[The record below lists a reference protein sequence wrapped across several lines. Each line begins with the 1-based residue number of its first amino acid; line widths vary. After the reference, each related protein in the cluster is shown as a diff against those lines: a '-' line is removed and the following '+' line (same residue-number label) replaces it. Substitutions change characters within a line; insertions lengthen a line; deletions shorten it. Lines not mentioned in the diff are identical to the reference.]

1 MFVFILKTV
10 FIKRN
15 ASATWVG
22 NPKRGK
28 GVVTT
33 ESATLSQSQYFAT
46 SHANRKGTNPYELIA
61 AAHAACFSMAL
72 SNELACAGFTPRRI
86 VTTVTVTMEQLPVG
100 WTVTGIQL
108 EVLAEAPRAQQID
121 FINAAISAK
130 TNCTISR
137 LLKTNISMNAKLENS
152 EKSPPPQRYRR
163 HMDSL
168 KVSKTTKQS
177 ISRAS
182 PER

>member
-1 MFVFILKTV
+1 MFVFIVKTV
-10 FIKRN
+10 FMKRK

-22 NPKRGK
+22 NLKRGK

-33 ESATLSQSQYFAT
+33 ESGSLSQSQYFAI
-46 SHANRKGTNPYELIA
+46 SHENGKGTNPYELIA

-72 SNELACAGFTPRRI
+72 SNELARAGFTPPRI
-86 VTTVTVTMEQLPVG
+86 VTTATVTMEQLPVG

-152 EKSPPPQRYRR
+152 EKSAPQRYRPS
-163 HMDSL
+163 HG
-168 KVSKTTKQS
+168 
-177 ISRAS
+177 
-182 PER
+182 